1 MAYST
6 FTIMHIIENETMSL
20 IQYDNPLVIMIR
32 DCKVVDYPKIE
43 SIIDG
48 KKIYQ
53 SKIPLREN
61 DIFIA
66 MSDGC
71 PGANDTLSYNKNW
84 TEKEIGDFME
94 TISPI
99 GYTAKTLASIL
110 IEECNKL

>member
-1 MAYST
+1 MMAHGLSLEECVNTIAATLPISSEYGVAYST

-71 PGANDTLSYNKNW
+71 PGPT
-84 TEKEIGDFME
+84 TR
-94 TISPI
+94 
-99 GYTAKTLASIL
+99 
-110 IEECNKL
+110 